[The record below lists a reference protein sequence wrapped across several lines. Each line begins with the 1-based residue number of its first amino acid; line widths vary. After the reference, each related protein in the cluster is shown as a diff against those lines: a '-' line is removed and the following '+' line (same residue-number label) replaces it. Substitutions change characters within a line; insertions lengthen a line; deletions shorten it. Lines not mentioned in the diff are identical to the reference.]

1 MKIQSK
7 WSETMSIVTFLFVI
21 GLFFCPECIFSFQ
34 ILLNFQLALKEKVIF
49 AKTKTSLNFTYLLST
64 VQKRPRFTTKMCLD
78 IKIHSFFGSF
88 ATETFCGDF
97 QTPWQTVAM
106 FLFLCKK
113 GRKKIPKL
121 TFLDFI
127 F

>member
-1 MKIQSK
+1 
-7 WSETMSIVTFLFVI
+7 MSIVTFLFVI

-78 IKIHSFFGSF
+78 IKIHSFFGVF
-88 ATETFCGDF
+88 LQLRHFVVIFKHRGKQLQCFCF
-97 QTPWQTVAM
+97 CA
-106 FLFLCKK
+106 KK
-113 GRKKIPKL
+113 GEKKSL
-121 TFLDFI
+121 N
-127 F
+127 